1 MVAYLQ
7 RPNMGANWTLS
18 SPLSQQQK
26 TVWSLIRQGLSA
38 AAIATKLRTT
48 RQFVN
53 QTKLAAEAKLST
65 TLLDVAQANDIQ
77 VTKIYPNQ
85 GLLVGYHPGVGHKV
99 IVTYSTTH
107 GIKVWY
113 WHDDPEHVTNEEFL
127 KHTRRYLLDIARER
141 HIDVK
146 GDSESMHPGRLAHS
160 IFSELIPELKA

>member
-1 MVAYLQ
+1 
-7 RPNMGANWTLS
+7 MGANWTLS

-26 TVWSLIRQGLSA
+26 TVWSLLRQGLSA
-38 AAIATKLRTT
+38 AAIAHKLNTT

-77 VTKIYPNQ
+77 VTKIYPNE
-85 GLLVGYHPGVGHKV
+85 GLLMGYHPGVGHKA

-113 WHDDPEHVTNEEFL
+113 WHDDPEQVTNEEFL
-127 KHTRRYLLDIARER
+127 KNTRRYLLDIARER

-146 GDSESMHPGRLAHS
+146 GDAESMHPGKLAHHV
-160 IFSELIPELKA
+160 FSELIPELKA